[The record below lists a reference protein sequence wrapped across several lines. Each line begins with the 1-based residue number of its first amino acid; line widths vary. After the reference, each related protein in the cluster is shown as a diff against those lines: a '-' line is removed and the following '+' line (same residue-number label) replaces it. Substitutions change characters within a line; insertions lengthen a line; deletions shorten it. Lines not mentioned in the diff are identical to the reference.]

1 MNYYALIMA
10 GGGGTRLWP
19 LSRKHAPKQV
29 LPLVEETRSMF
40 CVTAE
45 RLYPLIPPERILVVT
60 NAETAQTF
68 QSQVPAIPPANYVL
82 EPSAKDSGPAAGL
95 GIAHIYHRD
104 PQATVAILAADH
116 HIGDVEGFLQAL
128 RAAYDIAQEGAI
140 VTLGINPS
148 FPSTS
153 FGYIERG
160 ERLGEWHGLA
170 AYRAVAFTE
179 KPRVELARRYL
190 ITGRHAW
197 NSGMFIASC
206 ATLLSEFDRQQ
217 PMFGAALRR
226 LAEAVGSLDYP
237 AVLAQTWEVAPRRS
251 LDYAIMEG
259 ARHMAVIPV
268 SIGWSDI
275 GNWDSLL
282 EVLHK
287 DQSGNALS
295 GDVLALD
302 THSSLV
308 RGNGRL
314 IVTLGIRDLI
324 IVDTP
329 DALLVCARD
338 RAADLKQVVD
348 RLRAEGREEVL

>member
-1 MNYYALIMA
+1 MSFYALIMA

-19 LSRKHAPKQV
+19 LSRKHSPKQV

-45 RLYPLIPPERILVVT
+45 RLYPLIPPERIFVVT
-60 NAETAQTF
+60 NAETAQVF
-68 QSQVPAIPPANYVL
+68 QTQVPAIPAENYVV

-104 PQATVAILAADH
+104 PAATVAILAADH
-116 HIGDVEGFLQAL
+116 HIGDVEGFLNAL
-128 RAAYDIAQEGAI
+128 RAAYEIAQEGAI
-140 VTLGINPS
+140 VTLGITPS
-148 FPSTS
+148 FPSIS

-160 ERLGEWHGLA
+160 ELIGERHGLP
-170 AYRAVAFTE
+170 AYRVLAFTE
-179 KPRVELARRYL
+179 KPRVELARRYV
-190 ITGRHAW
+190 ISGRHAW
-197 NSGMFIASC
+197 NSGMFIALC
-206 ATLLSEFDRQQ
+206 ATLLEEFDRQQ
-217 PMFGAALRR
+217 PAFGAALRQ
-226 LAEAVGSLDYP
+226 LSSIVGSPEYSP
-237 AVLAQTWEVAPRRS
+237 TLALAWEAAPKRS

-259 ARHMAVIPV
+259 ARRMAVIPV

-282 EVLHK
+282 EVLNK
-287 DQSGNALS
+287 DSDGNALS

-314 IVTLGIRDLI
+314 IVTLGVRDLI
-324 IVDTP
+324 IVDTA